1 MERALAEPFV
11 ERHVER
17 GEILL
22 QLCKLFLQGNLLEG
36 GEALFLAQREILLAV
51 RFHDALRRVDDVRA
65 VVAIF
70 RKGRLLAQQ
79 FQVAR
84 VDRCREVVDLIARI
98 VDVVFAVNR
107 IAGRSQEI
115 DEGAADRCAAS
126 VPDVQQACR
135 IRAHIFDHDAR
146 RIFLRQV
153 ETRLALFVYMTKQI
167 IEHIALEVEIDE
179 ARPCDLRMIEPVALD
194 ARYKLLGN
202 LLRIHAKDARRLH
215 GEVRCKITKLFVR
228 RHFEQDVGKFS
239 CRKHAVGD
247 RLLRRLPNG
256 CAQLFLD
263 VQKNPPNLLREK
275 ASQFSFCSSD
285 TSASTSMCSSFAD
298 CHSPLMCMS

>member
-1 MERALAEPFV
+1 
-11 ERHVER
+11 
-17 GEILL
+17 
-22 QLCKLFLQGNLLEG
+22 
-36 GEALFLAQREILLAV
+36 
-51 RFHDALRRVDDVRA
+51 
-65 VVAIF
+65 
-70 RKGRLLAQQ
+70 
-79 FQVAR
+79 
-84 VDRCREVVDLIARI
+84 
-98 VDVVFAVNR
+98 
-107 IAGRSQEI
+107 
-115 DEGAADRCAAS
+115 
-126 VPDVQQACR
+126 
-135 IRAHIFDHDAR
+135 
-146 RIFLRQV
+146 
-153 ETRLALFVYMTKQI
+153 MTKQI
-167 IEHIALEVEIDE
+167 IEHIALEIEIDE
-179 ARPCDLRMIEPVALD
+179 ARPCDLRMIEPVTLD